1 VGGIEEGLVDFPT
14 TFEGRWVLLCWK
26 LGERNLTFW
35 HELDEGFRGRHEITD
50 AQRLVMGTEDP
61 ESIAYDEDEDGDDD
75 DFDPDD

>member
-1 VGGIEEGLVDFPT
+1 
-14 TFEGRWVLLCWK
+14 
-26 LGERNLTFW
+26 
-35 HELDEGFRGRHEITD
+35 LDEGFRGRHEITD